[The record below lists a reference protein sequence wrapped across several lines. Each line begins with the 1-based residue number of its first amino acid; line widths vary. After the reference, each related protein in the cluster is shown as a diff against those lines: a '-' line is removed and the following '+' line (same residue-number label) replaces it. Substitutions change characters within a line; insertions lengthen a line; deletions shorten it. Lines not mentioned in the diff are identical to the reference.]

1 MMKLIPERLRRR
13 SEPDPDGTMT
23 LVDHL
28 SELRYRLLVAIAAI
42 GVGAIAGWF
51 LFDRV
56 IDLLLNPYC
65 DYWRTVP
72 RGVRAT
78 RDCALF
84 FSGALEPLLIKLKL
98 VVFLGLFIA
107 LPVVLYQ
114 IWAFV
119 VPGLTR
125 RERKMAI
132 PFVLSSVVLFAL
144 GALVA
149 YWTLPK
155 ALNFLLGFAGDQFAP
170 LLSADRFLSFVM
182 LVALS
187 FGLAFEFPIVLVFLL
202 LAGAVTTRQ
211 LRDWRRGA
219 ILGIAV
225 FAAIITPSSDPYT
238 MLAMTI
244 PMVLFYE
251 GAIIVG
257 RLIKR

>member
-1 MMKLIPERLRRR
+1 MKLIPDRLRRR
-13 SEPDPDGTMT
+13 SEPNPDGTMT

-28 SELRYRLLVAIAAI
+28 SELRHRLIVSIVAICVG
-42 GVGAIAGWF
+42 GVIGWF
-51 LFDRV
+51 LFDPV
-56 IDLLLNPYC
+56 IDLLRNPYC

-72 RGVRAT
+72 PGMRAT
-78 RDCALF
+78 RGCALF
-84 FSGALEPLLIKLKL
+84 FSGALEPMLIKLKL
-98 VVFLGLFIA
+98 VLFLGLFLA

-114 IWAFV
+114 LWAFI
-119 VPGLTR
+119 VPGLTK

-132 PFVLSSVVLFAL
+132 PFVVSSVLLFVL

-155 ALNFLLGFAGDQFAP
+155 ALNFLLGFAGEGFAP
-170 LLSADRFLSFVM
+170 LLTGDRYLTFVM

-187 FGLAFEFPIVLVFLL
+187 FGLAFEFPIALIFLL
-202 LAGAVTTRQ
+202 LAGVVSTSQ

-219 ILGIAV
+219 ILFIAV

-251 GAIIVG
+251 AAIIVG
-257 RLIKR
+257 RLLKR